1 MKIKYLSVCLLTI
14 LSSTLISSCS
24 TKTKTPAMPEVKYN
38 ELSPI
43 VATKTKLH
51 AREELKLTCDSS
63 DITWSINNDLAT
75 IDQEGN
81 LKVGDKDGQFVVT
94 VTSKKDPTFTSNKLF
109 TVKSLNS
116 EELSELVYE
125 AALGQNYTLTWTG
138 KFFNEDGSEVTLEQ
152 VKKDDASSTTPL
164 IFEDMTT
171 KGNVIKFTEDAF
183 YWLYGVDG
191 YGNQYEGGSYNS
203 PDGFVYDFSVT
214 GGKVEKGNPDYFSAM
229 LGVPKYQDIYS
240 GDLRYFVKDEFKIE
254 DANLELSIDGSYLVY
269 DALKD
274 ENDFKDIMSLS
285 DDHSLSSTIFGIV
298 DSSYGSQFVEYNR
311 DFDATGAITYDEKS
325 MTAKFKYKQINIGE
339 TACYDYE
346 ATFILSDIGTTEI
359 LGIADLIAADKAAI
373 EGDTKK

>member
-171 KGNVIKFTEDAF
+171 DRK
-183 YWLYGVDG
+183 
-191 YGNQYEGGSYNS
+191 
-203 PDGFVYDFSVT
+203 SV
-214 GGKVEKGNPDYFSAM
+214 V
-229 LGVPKYQDIYS
+229 
-240 GDLRYFVKDEFKIE
+240 
-254 DANLELSIDGSYLVY
+254 
-269 DALKD
+269 
-274 ENDFKDIMSLS
+274 
-285 DDHSLSSTIFGIV
+285 
-298 DSSYGSQFVEYNR
+298 
-311 DFDATGAITYDEKS
+311 
-325 MTAKFKYKQINIGE
+325 
-339 TACYDYE
+339 
-346 ATFILSDIGTTEI
+346 
-359 LGIADLIAADKAAI
+359 
-373 EGDTKK
+373 